1 MVETSGQGGRPPL
14 RHSPG
19 GESEFGARL
28 GALGEIMNTTST
40 ARRSGALRIL
50 VALITLLSVLVMGA
64 PPAAAHAPSGA
75 IFTTLPDGS
84 AVNFNIYDSKDDVYL
99 DGGPGIQ
106 APQTAAGLDDGT
118 YVFQVTDPSGKNLLS
133 LDEARCRQFTV
144 SNGVIDGVVAT
155 GCEHATGF
163 DVDHGAVTVQLMP
176 YADTPNPGG
185 VYKVWVTE
193 VGDFLA
199 GCAQFGVA
207 NGLDVVDCGNRGGNR
222 HGFVPAHSKTDNF
235 KVGDEDPVEID
246 TRFTDE
252 TTGDYIDGLMVTWED
267 TNGATNIK
275 WSEWAPEVQVFHEAH
290 VEAVERGVHRITI
303 DHQPGCFVHHVRVD
317 GVLQPTEGPQTVEV
331 RIKNDAKPLT
341 VFIDVDCHTD

>member
-1 MVETSGQGGRPPL
+1 MKKT
-14 RHSPG
+14 
-19 GESEFGARL
+19 A
-28 GALGEIMNTTST
+28 T
-40 ARRSGALRIL
+40 ARPSRALRFVVAL
-50 VALITLLSVLVMGA
+50 VALLAAMVTGI

-84 AVNFNIYDSKDDVYL
+84 AVNFNIYASKDDVYL

-133 LDEARCRQFTV
+133 QDEARCRQFTV

-155 GCEHATGF
+155 GCEHVTGV

-193 VGDFLA
+193 VGDFIA
-199 GCAQFGVA
+199 GCNEFGVP
-207 NGLDVVDCGNRGGNR
+207 NGLDVVDCGQRGGNR

-235 KVGDEDPVEID
+235 KVGDEEPVEID

-252 TTGDYIDGLMVTWED
+252 ATGEYLLGLGVTWYD
-267 TNGATNIK
+267 TNGASNTK
-275 WSEWAPEVQVFHEAH
+275 WAEYKPELQVFWEAH
-290 VEAVERGVHRITI
+290 VEAVERGTHRIKI
-303 DHQPGCFVHHVRVD
+303 DHQEGCFVHHVRVD
-317 GVLQPTEGPQTVEV
+317 GVLQPTVGPQTVEV
-331 RIKNDAKPLT
+331 RIRNESKALT
-341 VFIDVDCHTD
+341 VFIDVDCHTPYSP